1 MVTPKLRIIAHSV
14 RRIRAITGAIVRFLQ
29 DKCEVVAM
37 KTLDKID
44 RQILRT
50 LQADGRATYEQI
62 AEQVSLSPSS
72 VLRRVKRLEESEVID
87 GYVALVNPEAVGMG
101 LTAYINVRLEKNTE
115 SHKRN
120 PMDVFRASVQTWP
133 EVVECAALTGDM
145 DYLLR
150 LLVRDMAHY
159 RSFIMDTLLKHPS
172 VQDCKTSF
180 VMDLVK
186 STTAVPL

>member
-1 MVTPKLRIIAHSV
+1 MVTPKLRIIAQSV

-37 KTLDKID
+37 DTLDKID

-87 GYVALVNPEAVGMG
+87 GYVALVNP
-101 LTAYINVRLEKNTE
+101 K
-115 SHKRN
+115 
-120 PMDVFRASVQTWP
+120 P
-133 EVVECAALTGDM
+133 
-145 DYLLR
+145 
-150 LLVRDMAHY
+150 
-159 RSFIMDTLLKHPS
+159 
-172 VQDCKTSF
+172 
-180 VMDLVK
+180 
-186 STTAVPL
+186 